1 MDRANPYL
9 AGLYL
14 DRNQFNG
21 ADAAVLADALSG
33 NTHLRNIWIDKNEIK
48 EDGRLAFLR
57 VIFDVSS
64 LSSCAAS
71 NHTCGVHGLERDI
84 SVINSYESASVNKWS
99 KIFAMLAL
107 SSEYSFINTTLL
119 RGVPAQL
126 IPAILNK
133 CNDGFTDK
141 SQELTDIYLKLNDTT
156 RCQKHNVWDNLGE
169 TKSLNCIHN

>member
-71 NHTCGVHGLERDI
+71 NHTFGVHGLERDI
-84 SVINSYESASVNKWS
+84 SVINHKQ
-99 KIFAMLAL
+99 
-107 SSEYSFINTTLL
+107 L
-119 RGVPAQL
+119 RICLRKQME
-126 IPAILNK
+126 
-133 CNDGFTDK
+133 
-141 SQELTDIYLKLNDTT
+141 QDICDA
-156 RCQKHNVWDNLGE
+156 R
-169 TKSLNCIHN
+169 II